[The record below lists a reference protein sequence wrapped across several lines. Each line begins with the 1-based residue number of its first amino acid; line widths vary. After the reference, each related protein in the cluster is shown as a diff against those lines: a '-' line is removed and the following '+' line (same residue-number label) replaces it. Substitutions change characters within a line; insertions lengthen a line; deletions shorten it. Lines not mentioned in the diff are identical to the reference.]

1 MKIHSPNAH
10 RKSAAL
16 KSDYFYNYFLIGMVS
31 IHPPPPPQAFS
42 LERRTCFA
50 PNFGVVGPGIP
61 ECITEGRE
69 RKRRDQR
76 KIESFGKIFVSE
88 E

>member
-1 MKIHSPNAH
+1 
-10 RKSAAL
+10 
-16 KSDYFYNYFLIGMVS
+16 
-31 IHPPPPPQAFS
+31 

-50 PNFGVVGPGIP
+50 PNFGAVGPGIP
-61 ECITEGRE
+61 ECIREGRE